1 MFFLILIVFSLLYGF
16 EVGSLCWGC
25 LFHVHVLFVYF
36 LELLSLLMLIL
47 NVSFYLFSS
56 IFAIKSAFMVI
67 RKCLLFI
74 LLVLFCLF
82 CLHWIFV
89 IVVLIFIRSFISMQ
103 GLESFCYL
111 TVVHIIFCCLFEK
124 EIRNI

>member
-16 EVGSLCWGC
+16 EVESLCWGC
-25 LFHVHVLFVYF
+25 LSHVHVLVAYF
-36 LELLSLLMLIL
+36 LGLLYLSMLIL
-47 NVSFYLFSS
+47 SVSFWLFSS
-56 IFAIKSAFMVI
+56 TFAIRFAFMVA
-67 RKCLLFI
+67 RRCLLFI
-74 LLVLFCLF
+74 LLILFCRF
-82 CLHWIFV
+82 SPHWISV

-111 TVVHIIFCCLFEK
+111 IADHIIFCCLFEK